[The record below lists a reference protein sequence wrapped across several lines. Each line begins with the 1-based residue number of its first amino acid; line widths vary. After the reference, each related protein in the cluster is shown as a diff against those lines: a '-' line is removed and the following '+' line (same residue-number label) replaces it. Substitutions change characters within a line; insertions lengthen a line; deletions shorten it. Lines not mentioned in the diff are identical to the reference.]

1 MTKLYKMKRSIK
13 MNKEKNGISFEIK
26 NIKPIR
32 IVEKGNPNEEIKER
46 PYKPKI
52 TEADVIRVI
61 NDYLQIQRN
70 QGKLMFIRN
79 NSGAMPITDGK
90 NKRRYIRF
98 GDKGSP
104 DFFVFIE
111 DCFDGYGG
119 LYNCFKYMKTIAIEA
134 KSDIG
139 KQSEDQV
146 KWQVDFEKIGGEYY
160 VVKSLD
166 DLIKIIL

>member
-1 MTKLYKMKRSIK
+1 MIKPYKMKRSIK

-98 GDKGSP
+98 GGKGSP
-104 DFFVFIE
+104 DFFVFE
-111 DCFDGYGG
+111 T
-119 LYNCFKYMKTIAIEA
+119 LWLTQSMKAVEVIAIEA
-134 KSDIG
+134 KSETG
-139 KQSEDQV
+139 KLSTDQL
-146 KWQVDFEKIGGEYY
+146 KWKADFLKLGGVYY
-160 VVKSLD
+160 VVRCLE
-166 DLIKIIL
+166 DLVKIIL